1 MNKKSLTYRKS
12 ILKELLIGKTL
23 SCAEI
28 SERTGKST
36 ALVTKTLNEMIAD
49 GFVEEKGLAPSSGGR
64 RPLTYSV
71 RPQSLYIIGV
81 AMDQFVTRIAVI
93 DPQLNFAGPVE
104 EIELTLADNENALQ
118 ELGDAILKAIND
130 SGIDKDKFVGIGIGM
145 PGFIDPHHGANYTF
159 MGRNVAAYIKTKTNL
174 PVFIENDSSTIAL
187 AENTFGQAKEETN
200 AMIVNVSWGVGLGMI
215 INGKLFR
222 GNDGFAGEFSHIP
235 LFVNGKLCSCG
246 KTGCLETETSL
257 NFMLAQAEESIKNG
271 KASVLKELLPKAK
284 SHEEKYQAFVKA
296 AQIGDSLTVEIIS
309 DAGYNI
315 GRGIA
320 ILIHLLN
327 PGKIVISG
335 RCSAAGKIWLAPIHR
350 AINEF
355 CIPRLVSNTKVEVS
369 RLSHTAEMIGAALL
383 VVENIHSCPLEMSKI
398 KCTNS
403 IKI

>member
-1 MNKKSLTYRKS
+1 MNKKSLSYKKS

-36 ALVTKTLNEMIAD
+36 ALVTKMLNEMIAD
-49 GFVEEKGLAPSSGGR
+49 GFVEEKGFAPSSGGR
-64 RPLTYSV
+64 RPLTYSL
-71 RPQSLYIIGV
+71 RPKSLYLIGV
-81 AMDQFVTRIAVI
+81 AMDQFVTRVAIV
-93 DPQLNFAGPVE
+93 DTHLNFALPVTE
-104 EIELTLADNENALQ
+104 VELTLADNENALQ
-118 ELGDAILKAIND
+118 ELGDAILKTINN
-130 SGIDKDKFVGIGIGM
+130 SGIDREKFIGIGIGM

-187 AENTFGQAKEETN
+187 AENTFGQAKEEAN
-200 AMIVNVSWGVGLGMI
+200 AMIINVSWGVGLGMI

-257 NFMLAQAEESIKNG
+257 NFMLAQAEESIGNG
-271 KASVLKELLPKAK
+271 KASILKESLPQAK
-284 SHEEKYQAFVKA
+284 SHEEKYQAFMKA

-309 DAGYNI
+309 NAGYNI

-335 RCSAAGKIWLAPIHR
+335 RCSAAGKIWLAPIQR

-355 CIPRLVSNTKVEVS
+355 CIPRLVSNTRVEVS
-369 RLSHTAEMIGAALL
+369 RLSHTAEMIGTALL
-383 VVENIHSCPLEMSKI
+383 VIEHIHSCSLEIVK
-398 KCTNS
+398 K
-403 IKI
+403 

>member
-1 MNKKSLTYRKS
+1 MNKKSLSYKKN

-28 SERTGKST
+28 SDRTGKSA
-36 ALVTKTLNEMIAD
+36 ALVTKMLNEMIAD
-49 GFVEEKGLAPSSGGR
+49 GFVEEKGFAPSSGGR
-64 RPLTYSV
+64 RPLTYSL
-71 RPQSLYIIGV
+71 RAQSLYFIGV
-81 AMDQFVTRIAVI
+81 AMDQFVTRIAVV
-93 DPQLNFAGPVE
+93 DPYLNFEGPVE
-104 EIELTLADNENALQ
+104 EIELALADNENALQ
-118 ELGDAILKAIND
+118 VLGDAILKTINN
-130 SGIDKDKFVGIGIGM
+130 SGIDKDKFIGVGIGM

-187 AENTFGQAKEETN
+187 AENTFGQAQEETN
-200 AMIVNVSWGVGLGMI
+200 AMIINVSWGVGLGMI

-257 NFMLAQAEESIKNG
+257 SFMLSQAEESIKNG
-271 KASVLKELLPKAK
+271 KASVLKELLSKAK
-284 SHEEKYQAFVKA
+284 SHEEKYQALMKA

-355 CIPRLVSNTKVEVS
+355 CIPRLVSNTSVEVS
-369 RLSHTAEMIGAALL
+369 KLSHAAEIIGAALL
-383 VVENIHSCPLEMSKI
+383 VIENIQSCPLENVKNKFI
-398 KCTNS
+398 NAVKN
-403 IKI
+403 

>member
-1 MNKKSLTYRKS
+1 MHKKSLSYKKS
-12 ILKELLIGKTL
+12 IVKELLIGRTL

-28 SERTGKST
+28 SDRTGKST
-36 ALVTKTLNEMIAD
+36 ALVTKMLNAMIAD
-49 GFVEEKGLAPSSGGR
+49 GFVEEKGFAPSSGGR
-64 RPLTYSV
+64 RPLTYSL
-71 RPQSLYIIGV
+71 RPESFYLIGV
-81 AMDQFVTRIAVI
+81 AMDQFVTRIAI
-93 DPQLNFAGPVE
+93 ADTHLNFAAPVKE
-104 EIELTLADNENALQ
+104 VELTLADNENALP
-118 ELGDAILKAIND
+118 ELGDAILKTINN
-130 SGIDKDKFVGIGIGM
+130 SGIDQDKFIGIGIGM
-145 PGFIDPHHGANYTF
+145 PGFIDPNNGANYTF

-200 AMIVNVSWGVGLGMI
+200 AMIINVGWGVGLGMI

-222 GNDGFAGEFSHIP
+222 GNEGFAGEFSHIP

-257 NFMLAQAEESIKNG
+257 NFMLAQAGESIKKG
-271 KASVLKELLPKAK
+271 KASILKELLPKAK
-284 SHEEKYQAFVKA
+284 SHEEKYQAFMKA

-335 RCSAAGKIWLAPIHR
+335 RCSAAGKIWLAPVHR

-369 RLSHTAEMIGAALL
+369 KLSHTAEMIGAALL
-383 VVENIHSCPLEMSKI
+383 VIENIHLCPLEIVK
-398 KCTNS
+398 K
-403 IKI
+403 